1 MLKQG
6 DAPRRALLE
15 KFVEAPSV
23 LCASQSFWEGVDVP
37 GDALSMGIID
47 RLPFAPPNEPLQA
60 ARMDAVR
67 EAGGRPFDDYQVPQ
81 AALSLRQGFG
91 RLIRTAKDRGVVAL
105 GDVRVLR
112 KRYGAKFLASLP
124 PVRKVVRFEDVRTW
138 WNEKE
143 PP

>member
-1 MLKQG
+1 M
-6 DAPRRALLE
+6 
-15 KFVEAPSV
+15 
-23 LCASQSFWEGVDVP
+23 
-37 GDALSMGIID
+37 
-47 RLPFAPPNEPLQA
+47 
-60 ARMDAVR
+60 
-67 EAGGRPFDDYQVPQ
+67 
-81 AALSLRQGFG
+81 
-91 RLIRTAKDRGVVAL
+91 VAL